1 MCHLSS
7 VFSFASSTDFRDNHW
22 VQFKRWITDT
32 FFTSRSRRP
41 MFIIISKPNPF
52 NLRLTVSDS
61 AINKQTNKQRKTVS
75 KLKKKIMLNNCFD
88 SNVKILFLST
98 LDLLIFNTA
107 FAHCV
112 YHRLMMFVFVWID
125 IYTLF
130 SESEFSITTLLNLTK
145 HIIFSLWMEN
155 AECKLKSA
163 KQKPHLSRSQYT
175 YLEKQK

>member
-75 KLKKKIMLNNCFD
+75 KLKKKNYVEQLFRFECENSLSFNTGPVDFQHGICTLCIPP
-88 SNVKILFLST
+88 SNDVCVC
-98 LDLLIFNTA
+98 LDRYLYIVQRKWIFNN
-107 FAHCV
+107 
-112 YHRLMMFVFVWID
+112 D
-125 IYTLF
+125 
-130 SESEFSITTLLNLTK
+130 SI
-145 HIIFSLWMEN
+145 
-155 AECKLKSA
+155 KS
-163 KQKPHLSRSQYT
+163 H
-175 YLEKQK
+175 